1 MDLKTKLAK
10 IQQEL
15 KAPKGRKNRFGGFT
29 YRSAEDIFLA
39 LKPVL
44 AKYDVLL
51 TVSDTVNQVGDRY
64 YVASIATIFD
74 ADESISACGWARE
87 QGEKKKFDDSQLTG
101 SASSY
106 ARKYALGG
114 LFLIDDGEDPD
125 AVELPDDD
133 DDEELDRQE
142 AEDRLPF
149 RLTLE
154 EDSYYYVEKDNKY
167 VMRKAGEDALLD
179 GKKITKEEYE
189 AGTAAPERKRR
200 ERKKR

>member
-64 YVASIATIFD
+64 YVASIATISD